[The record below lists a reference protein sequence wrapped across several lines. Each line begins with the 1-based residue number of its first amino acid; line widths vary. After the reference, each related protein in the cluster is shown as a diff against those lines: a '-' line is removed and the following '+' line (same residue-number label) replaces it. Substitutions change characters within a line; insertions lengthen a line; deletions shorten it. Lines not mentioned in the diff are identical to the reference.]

1 MGVKAKQRIGI
12 LTLFCSL
19 IMFVNLLLLAVHLL
33 ADFDICGGFHIPT
46 LSSFIYFIIIL
57 FIILTPSFIDHM
69 ILLLPLMQTYRGIP
83 CPNTGMF
90 PFCFLI
96 WEKVIRHGIDL
107 HLDVIA
113 DKVLGYH
120 G

>member
-1 MGVKAKQRIGI
+1 
-12 LTLFCSL
+12 
-19 IMFVNLLLLAVHLL
+19 
-33 ADFDICGGFHIPT
+33 
-46 LSSFIYFIIIL
+46 
-57 FIILTPSFIDHM
+57 M

-120 G
+120 GLSWATDKQTIYTKIKDTLKSVFPVGAF